1 MTLLNNVKKWKIFS
15 NFVGFSEHP
24 NFTISKKKLRW
35 FVKNELIFHLFFVYS
50 SKGFTISAKES
61 TEHSSV
67 KNRRRKRKYLLGPAF
82 VWHYSFR
89 NWGSNPPGQFH
100 VLCSD
105 KTEAK
110 KTTKIWIKK
119 LSTHFHFHPNINHS
133 TFF

>member
-1 MTLLNNVKKWKIFS
+1 MGENSKKL
-15 NFVGFSEHP
+15 FSEPLVYEFPVLKLRRLYH
-24 NFTISKKKLRW
+24 IEKKIRW
-35 FVKNELIFHLFFVYS
+35 FVKSELIFHLFFIYS

-61 TEHSSV
+61 AEYSSV
-67 KNRRRKRKYLLGPAF
+67 KNSRKRKYLLGPAF

-119 LSTHFHFHPNINHS
+119 SSNN
-133 TFF
+133 TFPPPKI

>member
-1 MTLLNNVKKWKIFS
+1 MNLLFWNWEDFKVRIFWE
-15 NFVGFSEHP
+15 GFSEHP

-35 FVKNELIFHLFFVYS
+35 FVKNELIFHLLFVYS

-67 KNRRRKRKYLLGPAF
+67 KNRRKRKYLLGPAF

-100 VLCSD
+100 VFCSN

-110 KTTKIWIKK
+110 KTTEIWIKK
-119 LSTHFHFHPNINHS
+119 SSTHIS
-133 TFF
+133 TTQI